1 MGVGI
6 NTMENPNNTYKISL
20 QPISITDADD
30 RAKGLLVSAKK
41 QVGIVPNM
49 YKNMANFPAL
59 LETYGTGYNLFRK
72 EGGFTPAEQEVIFL
86 TISKE
91 NGCDYCI
98 AAHSVVA
105 DMMSKVPVA
114 VTDAIRNDEE
124 IPDARLRV
132 LSRFTSVMVNK
143 RGRPSDEDVNE
154 FLMADYTE
162 KQILAIILAI
172 AVKTISN
179 YSNHIFHTEVDTMF
193 KAREWSAY
201 KLGRKLVNFFR

>member
-1 MGVGI
+1 MK
-6 NTMENPNNTYKISL
+6 NQNNTYKISL
-20 QPISITDADD
+20 PQVNVTNADE
-30 RAKGLLVSAKK
+30 RAKTLLEAAKK
-41 QVGIVPNM
+41 QVGMIPNM
-49 YKNMANFPAL
+49 YENMANFPAL

-72 EGGFTPAEQEVIFL
+72 EGGFTPAEEEVIFL

-91 NGCDYCI
+91 NGCDYCM

-105 DMMSKVPVA
+105 DMMSKVPVP

-132 LSRFTSVMVNK
+132 LSRFVSIMVNK

-154 FLMADYTE
+154 FLMADYTK
-162 KQILAIILAI
+162 KQIHAIILAI
-172 AVKTISN
+172 SVKTISN